1 MTFPSNSERGYHII
15 WNPVISSCHPFFEW
29 QKWAMKKLPPMRH
42 PAKKNKRPTRL
53 PHVSQPVVHQR
64 AEVQLQATAL
74 DEVAELGN
82 GILAEAGV
90 LMSVEYDIYIY
101 IHRFI

>member
-1 MTFPSNSERGYHII
+1 
-15 WNPVISSCHPFFEW
+15 
-29 QKWAMKKLPPMRH
+29 MKKTSTHETSRNKKPKRPRRLPP
-42 PAKKNKRPTRL
+42 
-53 PHVSQPVVHQR
+53 VSQPVVHQR

-90 LMSVEYDIYIY
+90 LLSVEYDIYIY
-101 IHRFI
+101 IDLYDGYMMVIIWL